1 MGKIIAVA
9 NQKGGVGKTT
19 TSINLTA
26 ALAEQGQRVLIIDI
40 DPQGNTTSGFG
51 VDKNA
56 QENTVYE
63 LLLDDCSVNEAILR
77 DVIPNVDMIPS
88 NINLAAAE
96 IELIGISHKEFI
108 LRDTLDFIQDDYDFI
123 LLDCPP
129 SLNVLT
135 VNAMTAA
142 DTVLVPIQCEYY
154 ALEGLSQLIHTINL
168 VKSRLNSR
176 LDIEGI
182 VFTMY
187 DGRTNLSQQVVENVK
202 ANVDQNVYNT
212 LIPRNIRLAEAPSY
226 GEPITTE
233 KLAEA
238 SGIEEETVVKLVD
251 TLERQYNVRE
261 SGLRILRINGAFQIA
276 ARSEYADSIKRAL
289 ETRKQQPL
297 SQAAMETL
305 AIIAYNQPVT
315 NGFVEQVRGI
325 DSSSIVRGL
334 AERGLLEE
342 AGRLDLPG
350 RPIAY
355 RTTDNFLRC
364 FGLGSLAELPPL
376 PEREGQLDFDE
387 LEQMER
393 EKELEYPES
402 TQDADEDEE

>member
-1 MGKIIAVA
+1 M
-9 NQKGGVGKTT
+9 NCCWM
-19 TSINLTA
+19 TA
-26 ALAEQGQRVLIIDI
+26 A
-40 DPQGNTTSGFG
+40 F
-51 VDKNA
+51 
-56 QENTVYE
+56 
-63 LLLDDCSVNEAILR
+63 
-77 DVIPNVDMIPS
+77 
-88 NINLAAAE
+88 NLAAAE

-226 GEPITTE
+226 GEPITIYDT
-233 KLAEA
+233 KS
-238 SGIEEETVVKLVD
+238 SGA
-251 TLERQYNVRE
+251 Q
-261 SGLRILRINGAFQIA
+261 
-276 ARSEYADSIKRAL
+276 
-289 ETRKQQPL
+289 
-297 SQAAMETL
+297 
-305 AIIAYNQPVT
+305 
-315 NGFVEQVRGI
+315 
-325 DSSSIVRGL
+325 
-334 AERGLLEE
+334 
-342 AGRLDLPG
+342 
-350 RPIAY
+350 AY
-355 RTTDNFLRC
+355 RE
-364 FGLGSLAELPPL
+364 LA
-376 PEREGQLDFDE
+376 
-387 LEQMER
+387 
-393 EKELEYPES
+393 KEVI
-402 TQDADEDEE
+402 QGKDK

>member
-182 VFTMY
+182 
-187 DGRTNLSQQVVENVK
+187 
-202 ANVDQNVYNT
+202 NVDQNVYNT

-226 GEPITTE
+226 GEPITIYDT
-233 KLAEA
+233 KS
-238 SGIEEETVVKLVD
+238 SGA
-251 TLERQYNVRE
+251 Q
-261 SGLRILRINGAFQIA
+261 
-276 ARSEYADSIKRAL
+276 
-289 ETRKQQPL
+289 
-297 SQAAMETL
+297 
-305 AIIAYNQPVT
+305 
-315 NGFVEQVRGI
+315 
-325 DSSSIVRGL
+325 
-334 AERGLLEE
+334 
-342 AGRLDLPG
+342 
-350 RPIAY
+350 AY
-355 RTTDNFLRC
+355 RE
-364 FGLGSLAELPPL
+364 LA
-376 PEREGQLDFDE
+376 
-387 LEQMER
+387 
-393 EKELEYPES
+393 KEVI
-402 TQDADEDEE
+402 QGKDK